1 MLLEIHKIFTNENS
15 NFVYDSI
22 RGCYRGNKKDLTL
35 KFKYKSESEGDFF
48 LGLKYNSLNKP
59 NLIFSV
65 NNHILTKDLLK
76 NKTESYDRILSL
88 RAELGPFKLK
98 QGLNLISLECEGV
111 FPDIY
116 SIEVYKK
123 YGNLELYR
131 NIYSYKISDFVLL
144 ECYNLYGG
152 FYWHLNNYMIM
163 CYFCD
168 KYRKIPVVNFTSS
181 TFINNSTLQNPLV
194 VQNNNWFFNYFNLPI
209 QIPPDVY
216 NTIIK
221 WPIKKVIDDTLILKL
236 QQNKI
241 IQDNNSLLYFDRASF
256 KILVNDFHKNDNC
269 KIIINKYFK
278 FLDHITEKV
287 NIVKGYIMPRMKK
300 EYYKLIG
307 IHYRGTDKISE
318 RGSRERDPKHLTYD
332 SVYELIETFKK
343 NNIDSNLDVF
353 YVISTDEQPFID
365 YFIKKYGRKVLY
377 YDQAYRSKITTS
389 GIDYDFSSIPPRNY
403 QIDTKTLNMIERQK
417 YNERELLI
425 NNSIHM
431 GSKNENNY
439 KKGLDCLID
448 TLIMDECDFLFKS
461 EGNFSMFCKL
471 FNKNPNLKVYEMNN
485 IL

>member
-22 RGCYRGNKKDLTL
+22 RECYRGNKKDLTL
-35 KFKYKSESEGDFF
+35 KFTYNSESDNQYF
-48 LGLKYNSLNKP
+48 LALKYNSLNNPK
-59 NLIFSV
+59 LTFSI
-65 NNHILTKDLLK
+65 NNKILTSDLLK
-76 NKTESYDRILSL
+76 NKTQSYDRILSL
-88 RAELGPFKLK
+88 RSELGPFELNK
-98 QGLNLISLECEGV
+98 GINLISLESKGV
-111 FPDIY
+111 FPDVY
-116 SIEVYKK
+116 SIEIYRK

-163 CYFCD
+163 CYFCE

-194 VQNNNWFFNYFNLPI
+194 VQNNNWFFNYFNLPK

-221 WPIKKVIDDTLILKL
+221 WPIKQVIDDTVILKL
-236 QQNKI
+236 QQNKPI
-241 IQDNNSLLYFDRASF
+241 GDNNTLLYFDRPSF
-256 KILVNDFHKNDNC
+256 KIMTRDFYSGNNTKL
-269 KIIINKYFK
+269 IINKYFN
-278 FLDHITEKV
+278 FLEHITEKV
-287 NIVKGYIMPRMKK
+287 NIVKGLIMPRIKR
-300 EYYKLIG
+300 ENYKLVG

-332 SVYELIETFKK
+332 SIYELIESFKK
-343 NNIDSNLDVF
+343 QNIEKHFDIF
-353 YVISTDEQPFID
+353 YVITTDEQPFID
-365 YFIKKYGRKVLY
+365 YLKKKYGKKVLY
-377 YDQAYRSKITTS
+377 YDQGYRSKITTS

-403 QIDTKTLNMIERQK
+403 QIDTKTLDIKERQK

-431 GSKNENNY
+431 GSKNESNY
-439 KKGLDCLID
+439 KKGLDCLVD
-448 TLIMDECDFLFKS
+448 ALIMDDCDFLFKS
-461 EGNFSMFCKL
+461 EGNFSLFCKL